1 MPSELSKSE
10 PRSLLKHVDEQRP
23 QNALEMIGSIVS
35 QRDAHGRANITS
47 EGVAAV
53 TELVKLQ
60 EVMERRQ
67 AERDFNVAFNAL
79 QGEIPIITATSVIPN
94 RGKYERFED
103 IMRVLKPFLTKHG
116 FAVSFSMD
124 AKDNRITVTCTLAH
138 IGGHKQSSPFAV
150 RLGGKADS
158 ETQADC
164 KAATTAKRRAL
175 CDALNIII
183 QQDADFDEDDA
194 RMDGAPVSVEVAG
207 RIYDRLKALPL
218 PKLKDGRIVPWA
230 LVEKKFLEM
239 FGAQSFETI
248 MSSRL
253 GEIKAYLEKQEADAK
268 VPY

>member
-10 PRSLLKHVDEQRP
+10 PRSLMKSEPHP
-23 QNALEMIGSIVS
+23 QNAMELIASVV
-35 QRDAHGRANITS
+35 GRANITS

-67 AERDFNVAFNAL
+67 AERDFNVAMNAL
-79 QGEIPIITATSVIPN
+79 QADIPIITATSAIPN

-103 IMRVLKPFLTKHG
+103 IMRVLKPLLTKHG
-116 FAVSFSMD
+116 FTLSFWMEPRKE
-124 AKDNRITVTCTLAH
+124 KDNTITVCCGIAH
-138 IGGHKQSSPFAV
+138 IGGHKQEPRPFTV
-150 RLGGKADS
+150 RMGGKADS
-158 ETQADC
+158 DRQADC
-164 KAATTAKRRAL
+164 MAATTAKRRAL
-175 CDALNIII
+175 CDALSIII
-183 QQDADFDEDDA
+183 QQDADFDEEDA

-218 PKLKDGRIVPWA
+218 PKLKDGRIVPWT